1 MAASTQSK
9 IPALRV
15 AVLGIITITVYGS
28 WYYSYGVLLDPII
41 EDTGWG
47 EAVLASVFGAS
58 SLIAGLGSLAGG
70 WLLDRL
76 GSRVAFGVA
85 ALVGAAAF
93 ISASMAQ
100 SVVVFALTA
109 ALGGG
114 VFASLGFYH
123 VTQTSAVRISPGAEN
138 RAIAILTIWGA
149 FASAIF
155 IPVAAWLVE
164 RVDWRVALRILTMS
178 AVVALAIGALAVDTR
193 SGFDGR
199 RLRVLGD
206 VKKALGEGRARRF
219 LATQGLAG
227 IGVSTILVYQVPSMT
242 SAGLA
247 LGLASFWAG
256 FRGFAQLGGRLPL
269 MPIVRRLGVAG
280 SLKLAYAAISVGA
293 LALAFAGTSVVAA
306 FYAVVAGFG
315 IGAVSPLV
323 GMHSKDVFGSQSLG
337 TAMGLVSMVFLVVGA
352 LGPVIAGALA
362 ESTGSRA
369 IPVAVSA
376 LVTLTAAIL
385 IRSADSS

>member
-1 MAASTQSK
+1 MGVPDRTR
-9 IPALRV
+9 IPAFRV

-47 EAVLASVFGAS
+47 EALLASAFGAS
-58 SLIAGLGSLAGG
+58 SLIAGFGSLAGG
-70 WLLDRL
+70 WLLDRI
-76 GSRVAFGVA
+76 GSRISFALAALLGGALFLVA
-85 ALVGAAAF
+85 ADAE
-93 ISASMAQ
+93 SALMF
-100 SVVVFALTA
+100 SVAG

-155 IPVAAWLVE
+155 IPVAAWLVNT
-164 RVDWRVALRILTMS
+164 VDWRTALRVLTMS
-178 AVVALAIGALAVDTR
+178 AVVALLLGSATVDTKTGLGGSR
-193 SGFDGR
+193 AQ
-199 RLRVLGD
+199 VIGD
-206 VKKALGEGRARRF
+206 VKSALRQARVRRF
-219 LATQGLAG
+219 LVSQGLAG
-227 IGVSTILVYQVPSMT
+227 IGVSTILVYQVPAMT

-247 LGLASFWAG
+247 LGVASFWAG

-269 MPIVRRLGVAG
+269 MPMVARLGVAN

-293 LALAFAGTSVVAA
+293 LALAFAGNVLVAA

-323 GMHSKDVFGSQSLG
+323 GMHSKEVFGERSLG

-352 LGPVIAGALA
+352 FGPAIAGWLA

-376 LVTLTAAIL
+376 IITLAASLL
-385 IRSADSS
+385 IRSADSF

>member
-1 MAASTQSK
+1 MSLPTRTK
-9 IPALRV
+9 IPAFQV
-15 AVLGIITITVYGS
+15 GVLGIITITVYGS

-47 EAVLASVFGAS
+47 EALLASVFGIS
-58 SLIAGLGSLAGG
+58 TLIAGFGSLAGG

-76 GSRVAFGVA
+76 GSRISFSLA
-85 ALVGAAAF
+85 ALIGAAAF
-93 ISASMAQ
+93 LIAAS
-100 SVVVFALTA
+100 SESSFIFATA
-109 ALGGG
+109 GAVGGG

-123 VTQTSAVRISPGAEN
+123 VTQTTAVRISPGAEN

-155 IPVAAWLVE
+155 IPVAAWLVNT
-164 RVDWRVALRILTMS
+164 VDWRTALRILTMS
-178 AVVALAIGALAVDTR
+178 AVFALLLGAITVDTKAGVGGGSGRVVGDMREALAQ
-193 SGFDGR
+193 S
-199 RLRVLGD
+199 
-206 VKKALGEGRARRF
+206 RAKRF
-219 LATQGLAG
+219 LVSQGLAG
-227 IGVSTILVYQVPSMT
+227 IGVSTILVYQVPAMT

-247 LGLASFWAG
+247 LGVASFWAG

-269 MPIVRRLGVAG
+269 MPIVSRFGVAN

-293 LALAFAGTSVVAA
+293 LALAFAGSVVVAA

-323 GMHSKDVFGSQSLG
+323 GMHSKNVFGDRSLG

-352 LGPVIAGALA
+352 AGPVIAGWVA

-376 LVTLTAAIL
+376 LITLCAAAL
-385 IRSADSS
+385 IRPTDS